1 MNEVLELVKSKIISY
16 SGIYVADAQ
25 IPALSA
31 HLEKQAAIRKMT
43 PMEFATMLTPNTPDF
58 DAVIN
63 LVAVNETYFF
73 REEYQFDFLKEVVFP
88 KYMGK
93 NLTIW
98 TCCCATG
105 EEPVSLLALAL
116 SMNVNLT
123 IYASDIDDDAL
134 NILRNGRYTD
144 YSLRTDGKKYHK
156 LLEPF
161 YTRKGTELIFNKS
174 FIKRINV
181 FKFNLMQ
188 NNLLQ
193 LPFKE
198 EADLIFLRNVIIYFD
213 KKTRSTVTRKVC
225 ERLKTNGL
233 LFFSMNEIGSMNA
246 SMIPANLHKK
256 NRGIVY
262 YFEKEPEGSRAS
274 GEKDFVRKD
283 KNLKVEVQK
292 AKIQKHSE
300 QNKKAQTDITG
311 PQNQNKTTDSNFDAK
326 KTYEKVCKEINDRDF
341 IKARAIA
348 RTISGENTKMY
359 SEFMQGYIE
368 YQADNREDA
377 EPLFVSAE
385 KSCPDFWPAYFY
397 HGMVLRDLGKME
409 NARRCFIKCR
419 DLISGFGKKVPYDF
433 ALDSFSPAYINSLC
447 ETFSVEESSK

>member
-1 MNEVLELVKSKIISY
+1 MSELIELIKSKIHSF
-16 SGIYVADAQ
+16 SGIHVAQAQ
-25 IPALSA
+25 ILALTA
-31 HLEKQAAIRKMT
+31 YIEKQAALRG
-43 PMEFATMLTPNTPDF
+43 LTAVDFCNTLLPGTPDF
-58 DAVIN
+58 DALIN
-63 LVAVNETYFF
+63 LITVNETYFF
-73 REEYQFDFLKEVVFP
+73 REEYQFDFLKEQVFP

-134 NILRNGRYTD
+134 AVLRSGKYTE
-144 YSLRTDGKKYHK
+144 YSLRTDGKKYHN
-156 LLEPF
+156 LLEPY
-161 YTRKGTELIFNKS
+161 YTRKGSKLIFNKA
-174 FIKRINV
+174 FINRIHT

-188 NNLLQ
+188 NTLEQ
-193 LPFKE
+193 LPFTEK
-198 EADLIFLRNVIIYFD
+198 ADLIFMRNVIIYFD
-213 KKTRSTVTRKVC
+213 KKTRSIVTRKVC
-225 ERLKTNGL
+225 ERLKNNGL

-246 SMIPANLHKK
+246 SVIPANLHKTNK
-256 NRGIVY
+256 GIVY
-262 YFEKEPEGSRAS
+262 YFIKDSDADRKQKAS
-274 GEKDFVRKD
+274 DSLRKN
-283 KNLKVEVQK
+283 KKLKVEVQK
-292 AKIQKHSE
+292 AKVQKFSE
-300 QNKKAQTDITG
+300 LNKNARADAE
-311 PQNQNKTTDSNFDAK
+311 DSTQKNDDLKFDPK
-326 KTYEKVCKEINDRDF
+326 KTYESVCREINGKDF
-341 IKARAIA
+341 MKARAIA
-348 RTISGENTKMY
+348 RTISGENTKVY
-359 SEFMQGYIE
+359 SDFMQGYIE
-368 YQADNREDA
+368 YQADNRAEA

-447 ETFSVEESSK
+447 ETFSIEESSK